1 MRIGLDVMGG
11 DYAPEAII
19 EGAIDSLGHL
29 SSDERL
35 VLIGDKDSILRKL
48 DEMKADPAQVDIIHT
63 TQVIEMGDVPS
74 KAYSLKQDSSIAV
87 GYRMLKNSEIDGFCS
102 AGNTGAMLVG
112 ATYTVN
118 VVPGVIRPALAL
130 VIPSIDNRHS
140 VMLDVGLNPDC
151 KPEVLLQYGILGTIF
166 AEYVLKIKNPVV
178 RLLNIGEEESKG
190 TPSVRAAFELMKE
203 EKQINF
209 RGNVEANYLFRE
221 SMPDVIVCDGFVGN
235 VIVKQTEAF
244 HHIFKEKNFKDS
256 YFDSLDFE
264 NIGGTPIVGINA
276 NVVIGHGVSRR
287 KAIMNMILQ
296 TRAVVHADLAGKI
309 KKAI

>member
-102 AGNTGAMLVG
+102 AGTTGAMLVG

-118 VVPGVIRPALAL
+118 VVPGVFRPALATIL
-130 VIPSIDNRHS
+130 PCVDGRDSVI
-140 VMLDVGLNPDC
+140 LDVGLNPDC
-151 KPEVLLQYGILGTIF
+151 KPDVLLQYGILGTIYAKF
-166 AEYVLKIKNPVV
+166 VLEIENPTIG
-178 RLLNIGEEESKG
+178 LLNIG
-190 TPSVRAAFELMKE
+190 
-203 EKQINF
+203 
-209 RGNVEANYLFRE
+209 
-221 SMPDVIVCDGFVGN
+221 
-235 VIVKQTEAF
+235 
-244 HHIFKEKNFKDS
+244 
-256 YFDSLDFE
+256 
-264 NIGGTPIVGINA
+264 
-276 NVVIGHGVSRR
+276 
-287 KAIMNMILQ
+287 
-296 TRAVVHADLAGKI
+296 
-309 KKAI
+309 